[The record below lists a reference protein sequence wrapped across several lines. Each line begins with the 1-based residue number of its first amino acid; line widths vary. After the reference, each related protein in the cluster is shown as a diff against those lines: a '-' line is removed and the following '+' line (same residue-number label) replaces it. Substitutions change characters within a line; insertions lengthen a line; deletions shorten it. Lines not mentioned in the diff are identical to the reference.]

1 MILRNIES
9 RIDRLLNDVM
19 YKREQGF
26 STINADEQAIIKNA
40 ENFRLMDGWS
50 HGKAEQIVRSSRGWM
65 QKQELLR
72 FLSST
77 TDKDKWGNAL
87 SLAEWA
93 AASDLSF
100 NSGILNKIMIE
111 ARQQSVPP
119 EWIAAEELNDK
130 KPESP
135 KHEETGFHI
144 NREAFS

>member
-1 MILRNIES
+1 MRNIES

-19 YKREQGF
+19 YKREHGF

-50 HGKAEQIVRSSRGWM
+50 HGKAEQIVKSSRGWM

-77 TDKDKWGNAL
+77 TDKTKWSNAL

-100 NSGILNKIMIE
+100 NSGVLNKIMINAE
-111 ARQQSVPP
+111 EQGVPP

-130 KPESP
+130 KPET
-135 KHEETGFHI
+135 KEHEDSGFHI
-144 NREAFS
+144 NKEALS